1 MKYSKKNIGNDVEKR
16 ISLNKYKKD
25 ISIDEIWHLIAEK
38 ENLPE
43 EFIEQNLNKF
53 QNIKTISQTNLEKF
67 QLATMVQNYLD
78 LFNKFWYKKIN
89 LSLKILNSLSFG

>member
-53 QNIKTISQTNLEKF
+53 QNIDNIWRILLNRQQLSESFIEKYADKFDWNLISMKQNFQNL
-67 QLATMVQNYLD
+67 L
-78 LFNKFWYKKIN
+78 
-89 LSLKILNSLSFG
+89 